1 MVDQIKSNSGIK
13 GTKAEQL
20 TADLGSLPPLAPKA
34 MIVLKW
40 LKWLARVFAVCI
52 LVQVFLIGLALFV
65 DTAYLEGHKSFV
77 HFFSILPLVMIVLSF
92 IARLPVTFR
101 MQSIRLLGLI
111 IAEYPT
117 AILAS
122 KIGFLSALHPVIAL
136 VLFWYA
142 MSLAKQAAAHTRTKS
157 L

>member
-1 MVDQIKSNSGIK
+1 MVDQIKSNSGHK

-20 TADLGSLPPLAPKA
+20 TADLGSLPPIARRG
-34 MIVLKW
+34 MIVLM
-40 LKWLARVFAVCI
+40 WLARVFAVCI
-52 LVQVFLIGLALFV
+52 IVQVFLAGLAIFV
-65 DTAYLEGHKSFV
+65 DAAHLAGHKSFA
-77 HFFSILPLVMIVLSF
+77 HYITFLPIVMIILSF
-92 IARLPVTFR
+92 ITRLPVTFR
-101 MQSIRLLGLI
+101 LQSIRLFGLI
-111 IAEYPT
+111 IVEFST
-117 AILAS
+117 AILSS